1 MPIVRNEDHSDIHF
15 IREVNTQ
22 TFNTPREADLV
33 DVLREAG
40 KIVVSLVAEA
50 DRRII
55 GHILFSAVTVEGSAL
70 KILGLAPMAVLPK
83 YQRHGIGTALIH
95 DGLAECRALGFDA
108 VVVLGHPDYYAKF
121 GFAPAS
127 GFGLAPQWE
136 GIPDEAF
143 MAMELREGALNGM
156 RGIVRYADEFN
167 ALV

>member
-15 IREVNTQ
+15 IHEVNTQ

-33 DVLREAG
+33 DALREAG

-108 VVVLGHPDYYAKF
+108 VVVLGIPTIIQNS
-121 GFAPAS
+121 AS
-127 GFGLAPQWE
+127 RPPRGSDLH
-136 GIPDEAF
+136 
-143 MAMELREGALNGM
+143 RNGKASPTKPSWLWNC
-156 RGIVRYADEFN
+156 GKAH
-167 ALV
+167 